1 MTATLEQ
8 QQHEWQRL
16 HPLSAVVRGGRG
28 TIALA
33 FVLVPSILLGRE
45 NPSRGLF
52 DLGAVAI
59 VTLLAFISWLV
70 TRWRLDGDDLLIET
84 GLIRRHSERY
94 PLSQLQAIDIVRPG
108 LARMVGVA
116 ELRLRMG
123 GSTGAHARLAY
134 LSERDAVPLR
144 DELLDLARQAR
155 QDEPR
160 AAPAD
165 ASASANLIA
174 ELPTGR
180 LIVSMLISDVGI
192 VAVLVTVGLI
202 VTAAVSTRAAVA
214 AISIAGVWIL
224 TAGQIVWR
232 RFNQGY
238 RFSVTDTPDGMLLH
252 GGLVALTTETIRPG
266 RVQAVRM
273 VEPLFWRP
281 FGWCRLEL
289 DVAGRQ
295 RRKGEGREAG
305 RRLRAALP
313 VGTHQQADE
322 LLDRLLPDRPRG
334 PLEPAPARARWKS
347 PLRYRKLGWSR
358 TTTCAVTRSGR
369 VRRVT
374 CWVPL
379 RKVQSFREVQG
390 PVQRLLD
397 LASVHLDTAGGNV
410 HAILRDRDTAE
421 ADSALVELVDNARAA
436 RAAA

>member
-1 MTATLEQ
+1 VTATLPQ
-8 QQHEWQRL
+8 PPQEWQRL
-16 HPLSAVVRGGRG
+16 HPLSAVVRGGKV

-33 FVLVPSILLGRE
+33 VVLVPSLLLGRE
-45 NPSRGLF
+45 SPSHGLF

-59 VTLLAFISWLV
+59 VTVLAFISWLV
-70 TRWRLDGDDLLIET
+70 TRWRLDDDDLQIET
-84 GLIRRHSERY
+84 GLVRRHSERY

-134 LSERDAVPLR
+134 LSERDAEPLR
-144 DELLDLARQAR
+144 DQLLDLARQAR
-155 QDEPR
+155 HDEPR
-160 AAPAD
+160 APAPAT
-165 ASASANLIA
+165 SSSEHLIA
-174 ELPTGR
+174 ELPTAR
-180 LIVSMLISDVGI
+180 LVVSMLISDVGI
-192 VAVLVTVGLI
+192 VAVLVAVALI
-202 VTAAVSTRAAVA
+202 ATAAVSTRAAVA

-224 TAGQIVWR
+224 TYGQLVWS
-232 RFNQGY
+232 RFNRGY
-238 RFSVTDTPDGMLLH
+238 RFSVSDTPDGLLLH

-295 RRKGEGREAG
+295 KRKGEARETG

-313 VGTHQQADE
+313 VGTHQLAEE

-334 PLEPAPARARWKS
+334 ALAPPPSRARWKS
-347 PLRYRKLGWSR
+347 PLRYGKLGWSR
-358 TTTCAVTRSGR
+358 TPTCVVTRSGR
-369 VRRVT
+369 LRRVT

-379 RKVQSFREVQG
+379 GKVQSFREVQG

-397 LASVHLDTAGGNV
+397 LASVHVDTAGGNV
-410 HAILRDRDTAE
+410 HAILRDRDAAE
-421 ADSALVELVDNARAA
+421 AGSVLAELIDNARAA
-436 RAAA
+436 RATA

>member
-1 MTATLEQ
+1 MTATLQQ
-8 QQHEWQRL
+8 QQHDWQRL
-16 HPLSAVVRGGRG
+16 HPLSAVVRGGKV

-33 FVLVPSILLGRE
+33 FVLVPSLLLGRE
-45 NPSRGLF
+45 NASNGLF

-59 VTLLAFISWLV
+59 VTALAFISWLV
-70 TRWRLDGDDLLIET
+70 TRWRLDGDDLQIET

-134 LSERDAVPLR
+134 LSERDAEPLR
-144 DELLDLARQAR
+144 AELLDLAREAR
-155 QDEPR
+155 HDEPR
-160 AAPAD
+160 TAPAAAPA
-165 ASASANLIA
+165 SATLLA
-174 ELPTGR
+174 ELPTPR

-192 VAVLVTVGLI
+192 VAVLVAVGLI

-214 AISIAGVWIL
+214 AISIAGLWIL
-224 TAGQIVWR
+224 TAGQIVWH

-238 RFSVTDTPDGMLLH
+238 RFSVSDTPDGLLLH

-295 RRKGEGREAG
+295 RRKGEGRGAG
-305 RRLRAALP
+305 RRLRTALP
-313 VGTHQQADE
+313 VGTHQLADE

-334 PLEPAPARARWKS
+334 ALEPPPPRVRWKS
-347 PLRYRKLGWSR
+347 PLRYPKLGWSR
-358 TTTCAVTRSGR
+358 TRTCVVTRSGR

-379 RKVQSFREVQG
+379 SKVQSLREVQG
-390 PVQRLLD
+390 PAQRLLG

-410 HAILRDRDTAE
+410 HAVLRDRDTAE
-421 ADSALVELVDNARAA
+421 ADAVLVELVDNARAA
-436 RAAA
+436 RATA